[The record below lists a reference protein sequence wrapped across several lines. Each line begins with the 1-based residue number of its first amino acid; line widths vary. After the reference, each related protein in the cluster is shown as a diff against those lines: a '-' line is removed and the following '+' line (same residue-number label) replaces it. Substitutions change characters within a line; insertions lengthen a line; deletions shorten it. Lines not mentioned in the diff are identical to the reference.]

1 MDNPLKKSES
11 IPKLPPSVSNNVIIP
26 FFEGRIGKFVYC
38 RDSELSDTI
47 ENIDSSLDKTYFLK
61 SLYIQEPHKGIEQR
75 VWITLPAK
83 KGNCNTQL
91 ENFISTDTIQATIL
105 ETVADSLKVNLK
117 KAISRANGTWLLDTS
132 DALPYVETAAFR
144 FLEEFTL
151 GMTDGENRTVDLP
164 FKFSSNGANSNI
176 SLNLHKLMNNAFNFV
191 ITVKDGQEIHS
202 GGPYILPHIAAEL
215 IHFTGWYTSPL
226 LEEEG
231 QFIPTLKQPPVI
243 APCDP
248 LIISNNELVDGLDQI
263 LTEARAEVAVSA
275 ISSINMELQTPT
287 PNMDE
292 IYKMLKLL
300 QADVLGLQSKTR
312 RIAELTNQ
320 EIDAIQ
326 QSISVLRNHKN
337 ITINVGS

>member
-1 MDNPLKKSES
+1 
-11 IPKLPPSVSNNVIIP
+11 VSNNVIVP
-26 FFEGRIGKFVYC
+26 FFEGRIGRFVYC
-38 RDSELSDTI
+38 KDDELSETI
-47 ENIDSSLDKTYFLK
+47 ENVDSSLDKTYFLK
-61 SLYIQEPHKGIEQR
+61 SLYIQEPHKGIEQK
-75 VWITLPAK
+75 VWITLPSK
-83 KGNCNTQL
+83 KGNCNQQL
-91 ENFISTDTIQATIL
+91 ENFIATNTIQSAIV
-105 ETVADSLKVNLK
+105 ESVADSLKINLK

-144 FLEEFTL
+144 FLEEFIL
-151 GMTDGENRTVDLP
+151 GMTDGETRNVDLP
-164 FKFSSNGANSNI
+164 FKFSRNGVDSNI
-176 SLNLHKLMNNAFNFV
+176 SLSLSKLMNNAFNFV
-191 ITVKDGQEIHS
+191 ITEKDGQEIHS

-226 LEEEG
+226 LEQEG
-231 QFIPTLKQPPVI
+231 QHILKESPVI
-243 APCDP
+243 AHCDP
-248 LIISNNELVDGLDQI
+248 LIISNNELVEGLDQI

-275 ISSINMELQTPT
+275 ISSIEMELQTPT

-312 RIAELTNQ
+312 RIAELTDQ